1 MSKQRHTINIP
12 NWDSYQP
19 NMRPGKHRRRRR
31 EWVAI
36 SVDLFSDP
44 DFLALTPSDRLCWVG
59 LLLHAGKVGVP
70 FEFDTSLA
78 RVQFGLK
85 HSPSFQSLVDQGFI
99 EIATA
104 TRQDKT
110 GQDKTVHKTGAT
122 HPKNVSKNRKK
133 KKVVKKPANEIEGLN
148 LDAWKT
154 WLAYRTA
161 TNKPV
166 YTTNGQSLK
175 LAKLPHDKQME
186 CVTASIDQAYTG
198 LFPDKFTGDRNE
210 THNGR
215 TDNSFDA
222 RRARNAKRAGLD
234 QT

>member
-1 MSKQRHTINIP
+1 
-12 NWDSYQP
+12 
-19 NMRPGKHRRRRR
+19 MRPGRRRHRRR

-44 DFLALTPSDRLCWVG
+44 DFLALTPSERLCWVG

-110 GQDKTVHKTGAT
+110 GQDKTGQKIT
-122 HPKNVSKNRKK
+122 PKPKK
-133 KKVVKKPANEIEGLN
+133 KPPKKKPQKKPAKPSVSEVEGLN
-148 LDAWKT
+148 LDAWGK
-154 WLAYRTA
+154 WLSYRSA
-161 TNKPV
+161 TNRPL
-166 YTTNGQSLK
+166 YTTNGIATK
-175 LAKLPHDKQME
+175 LAKLPYDAQME
-186 CVTASIDQAYTG
+186 CVTASIDQGYTG
-198 LFPDKFTGDRNE
+198 IFPEK
-210 THNGR
+210 HSNGGGPRKRR
-215 TDNSFDA
+215 TYAEQLRYDMIGNGQIEGMVLTEEEQA
-222 RRARNAKRAGLD
+222 RVPHQGERNAD
-234 QT
+234 